1 MPSIDNRDGTMNLS
15 DLYQKETAP
24 ESRKFEVI
32 RSDGTPSGHHITLIN
47 PSSAKAASVAFMFDS
62 ALNRRMKKYEE
73 EKKALREECEAAA
86 NFSEYNI
93 GFEMACQDLRD
104 AFAMEVV
111 DGWDFDN
118 EFTPEA
124 LKAAIDGYR
133 SPVLFSLQ
141 RQIIN
146 AYRDMVEAQAKK

>member
-1 MPSIDNRDGTMNLS
+1 MNLS

-32 RSDGTPSGHHITLIN
+32 RSDGTQSGHHITLID

-62 ALNRRMKKYEE
+62 SLNRRMKKYEE
-73 EKKALREECEAAA
+73 EKKALRDECEAAV

-111 DGWDFDN
+111 DSWDFDN